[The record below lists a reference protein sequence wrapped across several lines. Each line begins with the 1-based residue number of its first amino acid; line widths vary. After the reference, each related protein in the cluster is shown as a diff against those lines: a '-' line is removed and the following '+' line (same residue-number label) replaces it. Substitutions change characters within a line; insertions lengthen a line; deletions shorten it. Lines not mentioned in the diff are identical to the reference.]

1 MWFFLAKGNSQ
12 AKIWKSLQ
20 NSFFFK
26 NENDLQWIQF
36 LRRLLPWNRRRS
48 SAWFFINQRSTKG
61 SVCRSKKRQKPPST
75 SPKKSSRLT
84 QSSMRKDGE
93 IVSWWSKYSYC
104 RMIIRIS
111 VSPYV
116 KLLCAFATLLE
127 NGWEILE
134 IKTRRRLRQEVFETT
149 VNLFTV
155 GLLQKCMK
163 VLLYCRRRPLS
174 SDTTVF

>member
-36 LRRLLPWNRRRS
+36 SRRLLPWNRRRS

-61 SVCRSKKRQKPPST
+61 SAGAKKEAKAPPPYH
-75 SPKKSSRLT
+75 PKSHQGLHRVAW
-84 QSSMRKDGE
+84 RKDGE

-111 VSPYV
+111 VSPSV

>member
-36 LRRLLPWNRRRS
+36 SRRLLPWNRRRS

-61 SVCRSKKRQKPPST
+61 SAGAKKRGKSPPPHH
-75 SPKKSSRLT
+75 PKSHQGLHRVAW
-84 QSSMRKDGE
+84 RKDGE

-104 RMIIRIS
+104 RMIICIS
-111 VSPYV
+111 VSPYE
-116 KLLCAFATLLE
+116 KLLL
-127 NGWEILE
+127 
-134 IKTRRRLRQEVFETT
+134 
-149 VNLFTV
+149 
-155 GLLQKCMK
+155 LLQRCLRMDERFWKSRK
-163 VLLYCRRRPLS
+163 GADYVKKS
-174 SDTTVF
+174 SKQQ